1 VPATQLTG
9 KPMSRAEVKEMI
21 GKIAD
26 YQDEDL
32 SWDESIVDLM
42 KLVDQSRFFK
52 QPVARAARPRKLPK
66 INSSLKKLGVG
77 LRLGASSGEFL
88 GFKSVPAEHENCNLQ
103 HKQYQ

>member
-1 VPATQLTG
+1 MPATQLTG

-42 KLVDQSRFFK
+42 KLVDQSRFF
-52 QPVARAARPRKLPK
+52 
-66 INSSLKKLGVG
+66 
-77 LRLGASSGEFL
+77 
-88 GFKSVPAEHENCNLQ
+88 
-103 HKQYQ
+103 